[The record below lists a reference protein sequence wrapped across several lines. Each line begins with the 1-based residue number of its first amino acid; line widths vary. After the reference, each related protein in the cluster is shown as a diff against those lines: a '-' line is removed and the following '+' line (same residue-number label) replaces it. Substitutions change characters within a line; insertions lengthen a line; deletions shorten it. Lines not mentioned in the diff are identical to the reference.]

1 MSGSTNEYKAEVVN
15 DSTFNIKIGE
25 RFDFSL
31 VTEFRNTYED
41 LDPRVNQID
50 IDLAATQYMD
60 SSALG
65 MLLNMQK
72 ILAERQLTYWIL
84 NTRPQI
90 ARILQI
96 SRFNKKFDI
105 Q

>member
-1 MSGSTNEYKAEVVN
+1 MSIKTEVVN
-15 DSTFNIKIGE
+15 DSTFTIQIGE

-31 VTEFRNTYED
+31 VTDFRNTYED
-41 LDPRVNQID
+41 LDPKVKQID
-50 IDLAATQYMD
+50 IDLSATQYMD

-72 ILAERQLTYWIL
+72 VLADRQLTYRIL

>member
-1 MSGSTNEYKAEVVN
+1 MSIKAEVVN

-31 VTEFRNTYED
+31 VTEFRNSYED
-41 LDPRVNQID
+41 LAPQVKQIK
-50 IDLAATQYMD
+50 IDLSATQYMD

-72 ILAERQLTYWIL
+72 VLAERQLTYRIV

>member
-1 MSGSTNEYKAEVVN
+1 MTIKAEVVN
-15 DSTFNIKIGE
+15 DSIFNIQIGE

-31 VTEFRNTYED
+31 VTDFRNAYED
-41 LDPRVNQID
+41 LDPKIRQID
-50 IDLAATQYMD
+50 IDLSATQYMD

-72 ILAERQLTYWIL
+72 VLAERQLTYRIL

>member
-1 MSGSTNEYKAEVVN
+1 MSIKSEVVN
-15 DSTFNIKIGE
+15 ESVFIIHVGE

-31 VTEFRNTYED
+31 VIDFRNSYEE
-41 LDPRVNQID
+41 LDEGIKQID
-50 IDLAATQYMD
+50 IDLAATEYMD

-72 ILAERQLTYWIL
+72 SLADRQLTYRII
-84 NTRPQI
+84 NARPQI

>member
-1 MSGSTNEYKAEVVN
+1 MSIKAEVVDN
-15 DSTFNIKIGE
+15 SILTIQIGD
-25 RFDFSL
+25 RFDFSM
-31 VTEFRNTYED
+31 VTEFRKTFEN
-41 LDPRVNQID
+41 LDANVTQID
-50 IDLAATQYMD
+50 IDLSDTQYMD

-72 ILAERQLTYWIL
+72 TLAERQLTYRIL
-84 NTRPQI
+84 HARPQI

-96 SRFNKKFDI
+96 SRFNKRFDI

>member
-1 MSGSTNEYKAEVVN
+1 MSIKTEVVN
-15 DSTFNIKIGE
+15 DSTFTIQIGE

-31 VTEFRNTYED
+31 VTDFRNTYED
-41 LDPRVNQID
+41 LDPKVKQID
-50 IDLAATQYMD
+50 IDLSATQYMD

-72 ILAERQLTYWIL
+72 ILADRHLTYRIL

>member
-1 MSGSTNEYKAEVVN
+1 MSIKAEVVN

-72 ILAERQLTYWIL
+72 ILAERHLTYRIL

-96 SRFNKKFDI
+96 SRFNKRFDI

>member
-1 MSGSTNEYKAEVVN
+1 MSIKTEVVN
-15 DSTFNIKIGE
+15 DSTFTIQIGE

-31 VTEFRNTYED
+31 VTDFRNTYED
-41 LDPRVNQID
+41 LNPKVKQID
-50 IDLAATQYMD
+50 IDLSATQYMD

-72 ILAERQLTYWIL
+72 ILADRQLTYRIL

>member
-1 MSGSTNEYKAEVVN
+1 MSIKAEVVN
-15 DSTFNIKIGE
+15 DSIFNIQIGE

-31 VTEFRNTYED
+31 VTEFRNVYED
-41 LDPRVNQID
+41 LDPRVKQVD
-50 IDLAATQYMD
+50 IDLSATQYMD

-72 ILAERQLTYWIL
+72 VLAERQLTYRIL

-96 SRFNKKFDI
+96 SRFNKKFEI

>member
-1 MSGSTNEYKAEVVN
+1 VGAQMSIKAEVVN

-31 VTEFRNTYED
+31 VTEFRNSYED
-41 LDPRVNQID
+41 LAPQVKQIE
-50 IDLAATQYMD
+50 IDLSATQYMD

-72 ILAERQLTYWIL
+72 VLAERQLTYRIV

>member
-1 MSGSTNEYKAEVVN
+1 MSIKAEVVN

-31 VTEFRNTYED
+31 VTEFRNSYED
-41 LDPRVNQID
+41 LAPQVKQIE
-50 IDLAATQYMD
+50 IDLSATQYMD

-72 ILAERQLTYWIL
+72 VLAERQLTYRIV

>member
-1 MSGSTNEYKAEVVN
+1 MTIKSEVVN
-15 DSTFNIKIGE
+15 GSTFVIQIGE

-31 VTEFRNTYED
+31 VTEFRNSYEE
-41 LDPRVNQID
+41 LDAKVKQID
-50 IDLAATQYMD
+50 IDLTATQYMD

-72 ILAERQLTYWIL
+72 VLADRQLNYRIL
-84 NTRPQI
+84 NARPQI

>member
-1 MSGSTNEYKAEVVN
+1 VGAQMSIKTEVVN
-15 DSTFNIKIGE
+15 DSTFTIQIGE

-31 VTEFRNTYED
+31 VTDFRNTYED
-41 LDPRVNQID
+41 LDPKVKQID
-50 IDLAATQYMD
+50 IDLSATQYMD

-72 ILAERQLTYWIL
+72 VLADRQLTYRIL

>member
-1 MSGSTNEYKAEVVN
+1 
-15 DSTFNIKIGE
+15 
-25 RFDFSL
+25 
-31 VTEFRNTYED
+31 
-41 LDPRVNQID
+41 
-50 IDLAATQYMD
+50 MD

-72 ILAERQLTYWIL
+72 VLAERQLTYRIL

>member
-1 MSGSTNEYKAEVVN
+1 MSIKAEVVN
-15 DSTFNIKIGE
+15 DSIFNIQIGE

-31 VTEFRNTYED
+31 VTEFRNVYED
-41 LDPRVNQID
+41 LDPRVQQVD
-50 IDLAATQYMD
+50 IDLSATQYMD

-72 ILAERQLTYWIL
+72 VLAERQLTYRIL